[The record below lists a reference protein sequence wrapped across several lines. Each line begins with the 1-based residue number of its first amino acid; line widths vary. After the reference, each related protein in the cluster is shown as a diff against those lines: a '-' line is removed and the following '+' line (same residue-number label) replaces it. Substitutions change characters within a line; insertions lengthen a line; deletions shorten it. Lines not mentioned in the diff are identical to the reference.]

1 MKREDIDWSVLRGAL
16 VGFVLSAVVG
26 GVLASGGHALM
37 KAKQLEFTRN
47 NALFQGISGKYLD
60 VDEEEKQIKRY
71 FPRFLDLYH
80 GGIIGREERLN
91 WIETLRDAG
100 ERLRVPSLNYEIH
113 SQNTFAPSF
122 PLDLG
127 RYQLYSSEMS
137 LSLQALHE
145 GDLLRLLQ
153 LLDTR
158 ATGLY
163 SINAC
168 RMSRTT
174 QVLDLNSGDKGNILV
189 QCDLNWFTI
198 KLADGAEIKVE
209 T

>member
-16 VGFVLSAVVG
+16 VGFVLSVVVG
-26 GVLASGGHALM
+26 GALAGGGHAVM
-37 KAKQLEFTRN
+37 KSMQLEFTRN
-47 NALFQGISGKYLD
+47 NALFQGISGKYLA
-60 VDEEEKQIKRY
+60 VDEEEKQIKKY

-100 ERLRVPSLNYEIH
+100 ERLRIPSLNYEIR
-113 SQNTFAPSF
+113 SQGAFAPSF
-122 PLDLG
+122 PLNLG

-158 ATGLY
+158 AAGLY
-163 SINAC
+163 SIHAC
-168 RMSRTT
+168 RMNKSS
-174 QVLDLNSGDKGNILV
+174 QVIDVTSGDKGNILV
-189 QCDLNWFTI
+189 QCEMNWFTV
-198 KLADGAEIKVE
+198 KLADGTEIKVE

>member
-1 MKREDIDWSVLRGAL
+1 MKREDIDWRVLRGAL

-26 GVLASGGHALM
+26 GVLAGGGHALM
-37 KAKQLEFTRN
+37 QAKQLEFTRN
-47 NALFQGISGKYLD
+47 NALFQGISGKYLA

-71 FPRFLDLYH
+71 FPRFLDLYQ

-100 ERLRVPSLNYEIH
+100 ERLRVPSLNYEIN

-163 SINAC
+163 SISAC
-168 RMSRTT
+168 RMSKTT
-174 QVLDLNSGDKGNILV
+174 QVLDLSSGDKGNILV

-198 KLADGAEIKVE
+198 KLADGTEIKVE

>member
-16 VGFVLSAVVG
+16 VGFVLCTAVG
-26 GVLASGGHALM
+26 GALAGGGHALL
-37 KAKQLEFTRN
+37 KAKQLEFARN
-47 NALFQGISGKYLD
+47 NAQFQGVSGKYLA
-60 VDEEEKQIKRY
+60 VDEEEKQIKKY
-71 FPRFLDLYH
+71 FPRFLELYH

-100 ERLRVPSLNYEIH
+100 ERLHIPSLNYEIR
-113 SQNTFAPSF
+113 SQGTFAPTF
-122 PLDLG
+122 PLGLG

-158 ATGLY
+158 AAGLY
-163 SINAC
+163 AIHSCSMNK
-168 RMSRTT
+168 TT
-174 QVLDLNSGDKGNILV
+174 PVIDVSSGSKGNILV
-189 QCDLNWFTI
+189 QCDMNWFTI
-198 KLADGAEIKVE
+198 KLADGTEIKVE